1 MRQNG
6 LENSVCG
13 DVRSDQEGLGADL
26 PQGLRSDLPDADA
39 DRLLRD
45 RSVDLYELPDPA
57 CAGKDQITSLVQLR
71 TGQPGRLQIGAEAV
85 QGDIRHSVALRQ
97 PLGQLLG
104 AEAGAEQ
111 EAVRAVRPGGAAE
124 GLSQIPAG
132 VVLRAEVGPDA
143 VFPQPRGGRRA
154 NNRKAAS
161 AQLPQVDA
169 GLSQPVSTTQWR
181 PEHRVRR
188 SNARGSS
195 TTSMGRA
202 SKT

>member
-1 MRQNG
+1 M
-6 LENSVCG
+6 
-13 DVRSDQEGLGADL
+13 
-26 PQGLRSDLPDADA
+26 
-39 DRLLRD
+39 
-45 RSVDLYELPDPA
+45 
-57 CAGKDQITSLVQLR
+57 
-71 TGQPGRLQIGAEAV
+71 
-85 QGDIRHSVALRQ
+85 
-97 PLGQLLG
+97 GQLLG

-169 GLSQPVSTTQWR
+169 GLSQPAEEQADAVAAGQHH
-181 PEHRVRR
+181 PV
-188 SNARGSS
+188 
-195 TTSMGRA
+195 A
-202 SKT
+202 SGAQGPQVECQGQLHHLHGEGVKDLSALLLQIPPQGPGEGLCSGQPDADA